1 MALLALLAL
10 IFFFPLVLKTN
21 KKYHSTTMAISSALV
36 LLSDSIEL
44 DGDLLQ
50 LIPVSVFIQ

>member
-1 MALLALLAL
+1 
-10 IFFFPLVLKTN
+10 
-21 KKYHSTTMAISSALV
+21 MAISSALV

>member
-1 MALLALLAL
+1 MA
-10 IFFFPLVLKTN
+10 V
-21 KKYHSTTMAISSALV
+21 SSALV
-36 LLSDSIEL
+36 LLSDSTEL